1 MTNPSQFIYLWNLT
15 DVFELEVFLKQI
27 YLDNNS
33 TTPLDERVLKAMLPY
48 LKEVYGNAS
57 SVHNFGREAKTAIE
71 EAREKIADLIGAD
84 PSEIYFTSGGTESDN
99 LAVMGTAYYKE
110 KKRNH
115 VITSAIEHHAVL
127 EAVKFLEKRNFK
139 ADYIGT
145 DEAGIVSADELKE
158 KITDQTSI
166 VSIMHANNEVGVI
179 QDIASLS
186 EIVKSKGAVFHTDAV
201 QSAGKIKVD
210 VNELNV
216 DMLSMTGHKMYGPK
230 GTGILYIRKG
240 FKLTP
245 LFYGG
250 HHEKRRR
257 PGTENVAG
265 IVGFAKALEL
275 AESLREND
283 HKRWAEL
290 SELLIDGIQS
300 KIPDV
305 FLNGPRDAR
314 RIPSTVN
321 LSFKAIEGESII
333 LSLDMKGVA
342 VSSGSAC
349 TSGSLE
355 ASHVLLAMNVPVEL
369 AQGSIRF
376 SLGRFTTREDIE
388 YTISVLPEII
398 ERLRAMSPL
407 YEKSN

>member
-1 MTNPSQFIYLWNLT
+1 
-15 DVFELEVFLKQI
+15 LKQI

-33 TTPLDERVLKAMLPY
+33 TTPLDERVLEAMLPY
-48 LKEVYGNAS
+48 LKGKYGNAS

-71 EAREKIADLIGAD
+71 EAREKIAEIIGAE
-84 PSEIYFTSGGTESDN
+84 PAEIYYTSGGTESDN
-99 LAVMGTAYYKE
+99 LAVIGTAYYRE
-110 KKRNH
+110 KKKNH
-115 VITSAIEHHAVL
+115 IITSAIEHHAVL
-127 EAVKFLEKRNFK
+127 EAVKFLEKRGFS

-145 DEAGIVSADELKE
+145 DNNGIVKAEQLKE
-158 KITDQTSI
+158 KLTDKTSL
-166 VSIMHANNEVGVI
+166 VSIMHSNNEVGTI
-179 QDIASLS
+179 QDIPMLA
-186 EIVKSKGAVFHTDAV
+186 EIAKSKGAVFHTDAV
-201 QSAGKIKVD
+201 QSAGKIKVNVD
-210 VNELNV
+210 DLNV
-216 DMLSMTGHKMYGPK
+216 DMLSMTAHKMYGPK
-230 GTGILYIRKG
+230 GSGILYIRRG

-245 LFYGG
+245 LLYGG

-275 AESLREND
+275 ADSLREND
-283 HKRWAEL
+283 HRRWTEL
-290 SELLIDGIQS
+290 ADLLVDGVKG

-305 FLNGPRDAR
+305 FLNGPRDDR

-355 ASHVLLAMNVPVEL
+355 ASHVLTAMNVPVEL

-376 SLGRFTTREDIE
+376 SMGRFTTREDIE
-388 YTISVLPEII
+388 YTVSILPEII
-398 ERLRAMSPL
+398 QRLREMSPL
-407 YEKSN
+407 YEKTE

>member
-1 MTNPSQFIYLWNLT
+1 M
-15 DVFELEVFLKQI
+15 KQI

-33 TTPLDERVLKAMLPY
+33 TTPLDERVLEAMLPY
-48 LKEVYGNAS
+48 LKDKYGNAS

-71 EAREKIADLIGAD
+71 EAREKIAGLLRAD
-84 PSEIYFTSGGTESDN
+84 PAEIYYTSGGTESDN
-99 LAVMGTAYYKE
+99 LAVIGTAFYNE
-110 KKRNH
+110 KKKKH
-115 VITSAIEHHAVL
+115 VITSRIEHHAVL
-127 EAVKFLEKRNFK
+127 EAVKFLEKRGFG

-145 DEAGIVSADELKE
+145 DNTGIVSADELKE
-158 KITDQTSI
+158 KMTEQTSI
-166 VSIMHANNEVGVI
+166 VSIMHANNEVGTI
-179 QDIASLS
+179 QDIPKLA
-186 EIVKSKGAVFHTDAV
+186 EIAKSKGAVFHTDAV
-201 QSAGKIKVD
+201 QSAGKIKVNVED
-210 VNELNV
+210 LNV
-216 DMLSMTGHKMYGPK
+216 DMLSMTAHKMYGPK

-250 HHEKRRR
+250 HHEKKRR

-265 IVGFAKALEL
+265 IVGFARALEL
-275 AESLREND
+275 AESRREND
-283 HKRWAEL
+283 HKKWTDLA
-290 SELLIDGIQS
+290 ELLIDGVQS
-300 KIPDV
+300 KIADV
-305 FLNGPRDAR
+305 FLNGPRDER

-321 LSFKAIEGESII
+321 LSFKAVEGESII

-355 ASHVLLAMNVPVEL
+355 ASHVLTAMDVPVDL
-369 AQGSIRF
+369 AQSSIRF
-376 SLGRFTTREDIE
+376 SMGRFTTRDDIE

-407 YEKSN
+407 YNQSKQ

>member
-1 MTNPSQFIYLWNLT
+1 
-15 DVFELEVFLKQI
+15 
-27 YLDNNS
+27 
-33 TTPLDERVLKAMLPY
+33 
-48 LKEVYGNAS
+48 
-57 SVHNFGREAKTAIE
+57 
-71 EAREKIADLIGAD
+71 
-84 PSEIYFTSGGTESDN
+84 
-99 LAVMGTAYYKE
+99 
-110 KKRNH
+110 
-115 VITSAIEHHAVL
+115 
-127 EAVKFLEKRNFK
+127 
-139 ADYIGT
+139 
-145 DEAGIVSADELKE
+145 
-158 KITDQTSI
+158 
-166 VSIMHANNEVGVI
+166 
-179 QDIASLS
+179 
-186 EIVKSKGAVFHTDAV
+186 VFHTDAV

>member
-1 MTNPSQFIYLWNLT
+1 M
-15 DVFELEVFLKQI
+15 KQI

-33 TTPLDERVLKAMLPY
+33 TTQLDDRVLEAMLPY
-48 LKEVYGNAS
+48 LKGKYGNPS

-71 EAREKIADLIGAD
+71 EAREKIADLLGAE

-99 LAVMGTAYYKE
+99 LAVIGTAYYNE
-110 KKRNH
+110 KKKNH
-115 VITSAIEHHAVL
+115 VITSQIEHHAVL
-127 EAVKFLEKRNFK
+127 ETVKFLQKRGFE

-145 DEAGIVSADELKE
+145 DNDGIVSAGELKE
-158 KITDQTSI
+158 KVTEKTSI
-166 VSIMHANNEVGVI
+166 VSIMHANNEVGTI
-179 QDIASLS
+179 QDIAALA
-186 EIVKSKGAVFHTDAV
+186 EIAKTKGAVFHTDAV
-201 QSAGKIKVD
+201 QSAGKIKVNVD
-210 VNELNV
+210 DLNV
-216 DMLSMTGHKMYGPK
+216 DMLSMTAHKMYGPK
-230 GTGILYIRKG
+230 GTGILYIRRG
-240 FKLTP
+240 FKIMP

-250 HHEKRRR
+250 HHEKKRR
-257 PGTENVAG
+257 PGTENVPG

-275 AESLREND
+275 AESHREND
-283 HKRWAEL
+283 HKKWSEL
-290 SELLIDGIQS
+290 ANLLIDGVQS

-305 FLNGPRDAR
+305 FLNGPGDER

-321 LSFKAIEGESII
+321 LSFQAVEGESII

-355 ASHVLLAMNVPVEL
+355 ASHVLMAMHVPVEL
-369 AQGSIRF
+369 AQSSIRF
-376 SLGRFTTREDIE
+376 SMGRFTTREDIE

-407 YEKSN
+407 YNQPKQ

>member
-1 MTNPSQFIYLWNLT
+1 MP
-15 DVFELEVFLKQI
+15 FLKQ
-27 YLDNNS
+27 S
-33 TTPLDERVLKAMLPY
+33 SFSR
-48 LKEVYGNAS
+48 KEIS
-57 SVHNFGREAKTAIE
+57 KPI
-71 EAREKIADLIGAD
+71 
-84 PSEIYFTSGGTESDN
+84 
-99 LAVMGTAYYKE
+99 
-110 KKRNH
+110 
-115 VITSAIEHHAVL
+115 
-127 EAVKFLEKRNFK
+127 